1 MSEFNSLLRVRPRV
15 PRVPV
20 TAVSE
25 LLSVAGFCVPLPPRV
40 SRFFLDETGLDV
52 DAILAGDDVEWA
64 ALSALASALDLHPD
78 FARRTP
84 RATIGPWF
92 ITPTAIQQRMDLS
105 GGALSYDDARSDLA
119 ALAQHL
125 VGSSAV
131 PRTSADGCSIYRGPR
146 PLRLSVTVAP
156 PDTEHVFPAMIAVAG
171 GYDGVHVTLPRDE
184 LEGFDEKDAAS
195 FAGAILAQRYGQNS
209 VSVGE
214 DAVVF
219 GLPPHA
225 IDELLGAYKAEK
237 RRELQEASDYLY
249 NALISWHHRGGERNA
264 NDARVGALGLYQLL
278 ERHRNAFP
286 KLRFREEAALRRLGE
301 ANDLAEAEAAL
312 QDEHSDLL
320 GVAQR
325 YQRAAQPEP
334 NHQ

>member
-1 MSEFNSLLRVRPRV
+1 MNFHSLLRERPRASH
-15 PRVPV
+15 VPV
-20 TAVSE
+20 GAISE
-25 LLSVAGFCVPLPPRV
+25 LLSAAGFRIPLAPRV

-52 DAILAGDDVEWA
+52 ETLLASDDVEWA
-64 ALSALASALDLHPD
+64 ALSALASAVDLHPE

-105 GGALSYDDARSDLA
+105 GGALSYDDARSELA
-119 ALAQHL
+119 ALAQQL

-156 PDTEHVFPAMIAVAG
+156 PDTEHIFPAMIAVTG
-171 GYDGVHVTLPRDE
+171 GHDGVHVTLARDE
-184 LEGFDEKDAAS
+184 LGGFDEKDAAS
-195 FAGAILAQRYGQNS
+195 FAGAFLAQRYGQNS
-209 VSVGE
+209 VSVGD

-219 GLPPHA
+219 GVPPRT
-225 IDELLGAYKAEK
+225 IDELLRSYKDEK
-237 RRELQEASDYLY
+237 RHDLQEASDYLY

-278 ERHRNAFP
+278 KRHRNAFP

-301 ANDLAEAEAAL
+301 AKDLAEAEGAL
-312 QDEHSDLL
+312 QEEHSDLL

>member
-1 MSEFNSLLRVRPRV
+1 MSEFNSLLRERPRA

-25 LLSVAGFCVPLPPRV
+25 LLSVAGFRVPLPPRV

-52 DAILAGDDVEWA
+52 DGILVGNDVDWA

-105 GGALSYDDARSDLA
+105 GGALSYDDARSELA

-125 VGSSAV
+125 VANSAV
-131 PRTSADGCSIYRGPR
+131 PRTSADGCSMYRGPR

-156 PDTEHVFPAMIAVAG
+156 PDTEHIFPAMIAVAG
-171 GYDGVHVTLPRDE
+171 GHDGVHVTLPRDE

-195 FAGAILAQRYGQNS
+195 FAGAFLAQRYGENS
-209 VSVGE
+209 VSVGD
-214 DAVVF
+214 DAVIF
-219 GLPPHA
+219 GVPPRT
-225 IDELLGAYKAEK
+225 IDELLLSYKTEK
-237 RRELQEASDYLY
+237 RRDLQEASDYLY
-249 NALISWHHRGGERNA
+249 NALISWQHRGGEQHA
-264 NDARVGALGLYQLL
+264 NDARVGALGLHQIPK
-278 ERHRNAFP
+278 RHQGAFP

-301 ANDLAEAEAAL
+301 AKDLAEAERAL
-312 QDEHSDLL
+312 KEEHSDLL

-325 YQRAAQPEP
+325 YQSAAKP
-334 NHQ
+334 NPAQR